1 MKKMQK
7 PQTAKAAVPPA
18 PKELRRLIL
27 ANHPASCRAVYAP
40 RTNPSSHVAA

>member
-7 PQTAKAAVPPA
+7 PQMAKAAVPPA

-27 ANHPASCRAVYAP
+27 ANHPASCRAVHTLRA
-40 RTNPSSHVAA
+40 NPSSHIAA